1 MRDLIDMRGASGAV
15 YRFNLVH
22 AGRPL
27 SPMGG
32 NYLYVRDKADGYEVV
47 YVGEAQNLLAD
58 ARAHWPEAS
67 KAHGAAH
74 LYTRLNVTERV
85 RAHEYADITGSAP
98 PPAAESAPP
107 EPAA

>member
-32 NYLYVRDKADGYEVV
+32 NYLYVRDKPDGYEVV

-58 ARAHWPEAS
+58 ARARWPEAS

-85 RAHEYADITGSAP
+85 RAHEYADIAAANDPPMTSSATDST
-98 PPAAESAPP
+98 A
-107 EPAA
+107 